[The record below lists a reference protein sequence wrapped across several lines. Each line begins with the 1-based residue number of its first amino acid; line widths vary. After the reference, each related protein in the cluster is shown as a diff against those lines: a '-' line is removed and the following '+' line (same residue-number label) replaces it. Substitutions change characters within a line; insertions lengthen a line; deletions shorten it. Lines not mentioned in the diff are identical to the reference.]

1 MEAPTLER
9 LRHSYGYD
17 APERSQTVNRVAY
30 KAHSPF
36 EAMERSGR
44 IDYAHLQAANKLA
57 RHYMG
62 AMGVNVGAGEGSGDP
77 DTEFPSIYHGQMIAL
92 AWREVTRDEKEA
104 LTDLIEERVT
114 VEEIGRRVSGARDR
128 GRSEMAGRMIVRS
141 GLERLAVHWGFRRRG
156 GEP

>member
-9 LRHSYGYD
+9 LRHAYGYD

-44 IDYAHLQAANKLA
+44 IAYAHLQAANKLTK
-57 RHYMG
+57 HYMG
-62 AMGVNVGAGEGSGDP
+62 AMGVNVGAGEGSSDP
-77 DTEFPSIYHGQMIAL
+77 DTEYPEIYHGQMLAI
-92 AWREVTRDEKEA
+92 AWRQITADEKAA
-104 LTDLIEERVT
+104 LTDLVEERAT
-114 VEEIGRRVSGARDR
+114 VEDIGRRVSGARDR

-141 GLERLAVHWGFRRRG
+141 GLERLAVHWGFRR